1 VLIEG
6 RAGCAACGN
15 DAAMHRGRPW
25 GFAAAVLLTG
35 GAASLALARAEAKKG
50 DEPSWFFYGLAMVLV
65 LAISGFIVARKRKG
79 LETEPRQSGS
89 MIEVEEPAQGGGPY
103 RAMTRRRFIP
113 RTPPLSGRLTALALM
128 LCFAFT
134 ALAAPFAMHLPK
146 WVEAE
151 IVLSAWWIVWAIS
164 LGVILYRGTRVS
176 DDHRFAPSVSLS
188 DFGGGRGARRSS
200 SRTSSSSSSAGWFDG
215 LSGIGDLGDAGEG
228 CLYVIGAILL
238 AGAAL
243 LVAWLL
249 VELIIPTVFTLA
261 YLLLIRALQVVTN
274 DRHGCKGIPSR
285 AAGYGA
291 LWATI
296 YIVPLAVVVL
306 IVHAIARKHGF

>member
-1 VLIEG
+1 
-6 RAGCAACGN
+6 
-15 DAAMHRGRPW
+15 MHRGRPW
-25 GFAAAVLLTG
+25 GFAAMVLLTG
-35 GAASLALARAEAKKG
+35 GAASLALARAEAKHG
-50 DEPSWFFYGLAMVLV
+50 DEPSWVFYGLAMVLMLGV
-65 LAISGFIVARKRKG
+65 SGFIVSRKRKG

-103 RAMTRRRFIP
+103 RAMARRRFIP

-128 LCFAFT
+128 LCFVFT

-146 WVEAE
+146 WLEAE
-151 IVLSAWWIVWAIS
+151 IVLGAWWAVWAIALS
-164 LGVILYRGTRVS
+164 VILYRGTRVS
-176 DDHRFAPSVSLS
+176 DDHRFSPSISLG
-188 DFGGGRGARRSS
+188 DFGGGGGTRR
-200 SRTSSSSSSAGWFDG
+200 SSSSSSSSSWFDG

-228 CLYVIGAILL
+228 CLYLIGAILL

-249 VELIIPTVFTLA
+249 VELIVPTIFTLA

-274 DRHGCKGIPSR
+274 DRHGCKGIATR

-306 IVHAIARKHGF
+306 VVHVIARKHGF